1 MSMILD
7 ALKRSRAGQNG
18 PAAIPSVDTQHYID
32 QPPSSGA
39 PWTKLVLLF
48 AGVAGLGLVASL
60 LMPWDVATDAAAT
73 REGQVAVATAGDSR
87 TSRVTPDAS
96 ETPPPAAIEPSVID
110 RPPAPHTVGSP
121 EQQRQ
126 VADLYR
132 GVQTGVDRGQDSQQ
146 SAGTDPRAVPAV
158 STPEREKVSQ
168 PPVSGLDSGGEGDSS
183 PKSGRSGEQT
193 VINEVTD
200 AADSEDN
207 AIDLAELVRR
217 AESHLG
223 KPALVPH
230 DAALLEDLSQ
240 QQKDAIPTIMYSSHD
255 WNPGGVSRVTLNGEA
270 LTVGERRGG
279 LKVEEILPDS
289 VVLNWR
295 ETAFRLRALNS
306 WVNL

>member
-18 PAAIPSVDTQHYID
+18 PAAIPSVDTQHYVD
-32 QPPSSGA
+32 QPSSSGA
-39 PWTKLVLLF
+39 PWMKLVLLF
-48 AGVAGLGLVASL
+48 AGVAGLGLVALL
-60 LMPWDVATDAAAT
+60 LMPRDVATDAAAT
-73 REGQVAVATAGDSR
+73 REGQLAVGTAGD
-87 TSRVTPDAS
+87 TPTPDAPLTS
-96 ETPPPAAIEPSVID
+96 PPAAIEPSVID
-110 RPPAPHTVGSP
+110 RPPAPDTVGTP

-146 SAGTDPRAVPAV
+146 SAGTDPLAVPAV
-158 STPEREKVSQ
+158 STPQREKVSRS
-168 PPVSGLDSGGEGDSS
+168 PVSAPDSGGEDDSS
-183 PKSGRSGEQT
+183 PQAGTSGDQT
-193 VINEVTD
+193 VSNEVTD
-200 AADSEDN
+200 AADSEDG

-217 AESHLG
+217 AESQLG

>member
-18 PAAIPSVDTQHYID
+18 PAAIPSVDTQHYVD
-32 QPPSSGA
+32 QPSSSGA
-39 PWTKLVLLF
+39 PWTKLVFLF
-48 AGVAGLGLVASL
+48 AGVAGLALVALL
-60 LMPWDVATDAAAT
+60 LMPRDVATDAAAA
-73 REGQVAVATAGDSR
+73 REGQLAVGTTGDTPTLDAPL
-87 TSRVTPDAS
+87 TSR
-96 ETPPPAAIEPSVID
+96 PAAIEPSVID
-110 RPPAPHTVGSP
+110 RPPAPDTVGSP

-132 GVQTGVDRGQDSQQ
+132 GVQTGVNRGQDSQQ
-146 SAGTDPRAVPAV
+146 SAGTDPLAVPAV
-158 STPEREKVSQ
+158 STPQREKVSQ
-168 PPVSGLDSGGEGDSS
+168 PLVSAPDSGNEGDSS
-183 PKSGRSGEQT
+183 PQTGTSGDQT
-193 VINEVTD
+193 VSNEVAD
-200 AADSEDN
+200 AADSEDD

-217 AESHLG
+217 AESQLG

-230 DAALLEDLSQ
+230 DAVLLEDLSQ